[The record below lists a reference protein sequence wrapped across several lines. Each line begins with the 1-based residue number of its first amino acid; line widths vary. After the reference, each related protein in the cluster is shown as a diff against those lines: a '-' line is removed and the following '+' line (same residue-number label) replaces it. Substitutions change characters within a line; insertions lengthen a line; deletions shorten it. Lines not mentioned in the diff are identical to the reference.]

1 MRASWLHLTGQNN
14 SRTQLFKPV
23 SFLVTSGC
31 NATPRHATPRHA
43 TPRHA
48 TQCNATQRNA
58 TQRNATQR
66 NATQRNATQRNATQQ
81 QRKPVI
87 KVDGR
92 NAPRKPSNALDRPLD
107 LALAQRLAPL
117 ALAVL
122 VIANLRAQTA
132 AACAREQR
140 LGTTM
145 SAFWTRTA
153 HGDHTHPS
161 IAQGRNTE

>member
-1 MRASWLHLTGQNN
+1 MQ
-14 SRTQLFKPV
+14 
-23 SFLVTSGC
+23 C
-31 NATPRHATPRHA
+31 NATPRHATPRNA
-43 TPRHA
+43 TPH
-48 TQCNATQRNA
+48 
-58 TQRNATQR
+58 
-66 NATQRNATQRNATQQ
+66 NATQRNATQQ
-81 QRKPVI
+81 QRQPVK

-92 NAPRKPSNALDRPLD
+92 NAPREPSDALDRPLD

-161 IAQGRNTE
+161 IAQGPNTQ

>member
-1 MRASWLHLTGQNN
+1 VAPRCSVPQDAGELVAPHGPK
-14 SRTQLFKPV
+14 QLENPAVQTRFI
-23 SFLVTSGC
+23 SGYKRLQ
-31 NATPRHATPRHA
+31 RHATPRNATQRHA
-43 TPRHA
+43 TPR
-48 TQCNATQRNA
+48 NATRH
-58 TQRNATQR
+58 
-66 NATQRNATQRNATQQ
+66 NATQRNATQQ
-81 QRKPVI
+81 QRQPVI

-92 NAPRKPSNALDRPLD
+92 NAPREPSDALDRPLD

-145 SAFWTRTA
+145 SAFWPRTA

-161 IAQGRNTE
+161 IAQGPNTQ